1 MQEFQLY
8 FVQLTIHNE
17 HNNVQDVY
25 NTINLNFTL
34 YMNSTFG
41 LLAPIWILQ
50 TLHKNTQFQISAGLQ
65 FHRSILSKLLTS
77 NLHLYHI
84 IRNFRKFNWIQTK
97 SITGDN
103 GSLFSEN

>member
-1 MQEFQLY
+1 MQKLQLY

-17 HNNVQDVY
+17 PNNVQDVY

-50 TLHKNTQFQISAGLQ
+50 TLHKNTHFQISDGLQ
-65 FHRSILSKLLTS
+65 FHRSIMAKLLIS
-77 NLHLYHI
+77 ILHLYHV
-84 IRNFRKFNWIQTK
+84 IRNFRKFNWKQTK
-97 SITGDN
+97 S
-103 GSLFSEN
+103 FM